1 VLEELGLPY
10 EAIFLEFGKA
20 PDGVEGPE
28 FLKKNPAGR
37 VPLIYDPATD
47 KRNYLLICAIH
58 VPQALSLTGSISIS
72 LTESNT
78 IAKYLVDHYKKDN
91 NLFIRSVPEEYILL
105 QWLHFQGATQG
116 TIFQQ
121 V

>member
-1 VLEELGLPY
+1 MIPPLVREI
-10 EAIFLEFGKA
+10 IFSSAQSTCRK
-20 PDGVEGPE
+20 
-28 FLKKNPAGR
+28 
-37 VPLIYDPATD
+37 
-47 KRNYLLICAIH
+47 
-58 VPQALSLTGSISIS
+58 LSVSLVQSGIS

-78 IAKYLVDHYKKDN
+78 IAKYLVDQYDKDN

-121 V
+121 A